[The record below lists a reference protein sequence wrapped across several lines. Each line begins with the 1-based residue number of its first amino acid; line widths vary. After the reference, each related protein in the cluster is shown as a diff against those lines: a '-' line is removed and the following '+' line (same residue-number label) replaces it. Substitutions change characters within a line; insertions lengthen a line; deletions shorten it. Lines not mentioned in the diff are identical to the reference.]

1 MPVIELNRVPKK
13 REFIYRG
20 STRDMSLSER
30 TKAIKTLW
38 GKGRPRL
45 AVQIDIGELLTDY
58 KQAVAVGKWLNWIA
72 RLPFSERTAR
82 TYMGLFW
89 AYRRGYI
96 TGVSMARE
104 EIEQLRFEDG
114 L

>member
-1 MPVIELNRVPKK
+1 MSVIKLDRVPKK

-20 STRDMSLSER
+20 STEDMSLSER

-58 KQAVAVGKWLNWIA
+58 KQTVAVGEWRKWVG

-89 AYRRGYI
+89 AYKRGYI
-96 TGVSMARE
+96 VGESMARE
-104 EIEQLRFEDG
+104 EVERARFEDE